1 MRLRLPRTL
10 FALAVFEPHTELH
23 LALLQVFG
31 RAAAALESGLN
42 REVIRS
48 RLPEVGWLDP
58 VTDAE
63 LTARLEQFE
72 KGWGLIE
79 SIQDRSGSYA
89 SAADYE
95 RNHLTYSLTREG
107 EAALAGIDAAWDA
120 LHAVGALQTSVLDAL
135 ADKLDELHRL
145 AASPSTADTSVHTT
159 VEELERHLKSLADNV
174 SAFNGSLQRLVGP
187 TQVDVTVFTEV
198 KLATIAYL
206 EEFCADLPLRTRR
219 IAAAVERVEQV
230 GVEVLHKRALVGAN
244 LPPGTSEER
253 RGQWLEQRNLR
264 WSGLRSWFSEPAA
277 RVDRLDLL
285 AREAIRSLLRA
296 LERIDR
302 ERRRSASAAGDFIA
316 LARWFNGIDSEA
328 DAHRLAHAAFGLGSA
343 RHAHLAVDD
352 PETVGTGHSWSEV
365 PVAVSPLLRVSGRE
379 ASVGRTGKVPEMAER
394 RAAAR
399 AAARAQAAQLTD
411 AWALLHTDGT
421 VRLSKFAELPS
432 ERFDR
437 LLELLAAAWQ
447 ALPEPGGL
455 RRAASADGV
464 TLIELRPIEG
474 TCTLRCERGTLTGP
488 DCEVRMVSS
497 GSGRG

>member
-42 REVIRS
+42 REAIRG
-48 RLPEVGWLDP
+48 RLPEAGWHDP
-58 VTDAE
+58 VTDAD
-63 LTARLEQFE
+63 LAARLDQFE
-72 KGWGLIE
+72 KTWGLIE
-79 SIQDRSGSYA
+79 SVQDRTGPYT

-95 RNHLTYSLTREG
+95 RNHLTYTLTRQG
-107 EAALAGIDAAWDA
+107 EAALAGIEAAWEA
-120 LHAVGALQTSVLDAL
+120 LHAVGALQTSVLDAI

-145 AASPSTADTSVHTT
+145 AESPSTADSAVHTT

-174 SAFNGSLQRLVGP
+174 SSFNGSLQRLVGP
-187 TQVDVTVFTEV
+187 AQVDVEVFTEV
-198 KLATIAYL
+198 KLATITYL
-206 EEFCADLPLRTRR
+206 EEFCANLPLRVRR
-219 IAAAVERVEQV
+219 IAAAVERVEAD
-230 GVEVLHKRALVGAN
+230 GVEVLQKRALIGAN

-253 RGQWLEQRNLR
+253 REQWLEQRRLR
-264 WSGLRSWFSEPAA
+264 WSGLRAWFAGADA

-302 ERRRSASAAGDFIA
+302 ERRRSASAAGDFLA
-316 LARWFNGIDSEA
+316 LARWFNDLDSEA
-328 DAHRLAHAAFGLGSA
+328 EAHRLAHAALGLGSA
-343 RHAHLAVDD
+343 RHAHLALAD
-352 PETVGTGHSWSEV
+352 PETVGPGRSWSEAQ
-365 PVAVSPLLRVSGRE
+365 VAVSPLLRTAGRE
-379 ASVGRTGKVPEMAER
+379 ASVGRTGKVPDMTER

-399 AAARAQAAQLTD
+399 AAARAQAAQLAN
-411 AWALLHTDGT
+411 AWTLLHTDGA
-421 VRLSKFAELPS
+421 VLLSRFAELPP

-447 ALPEPGGL
+447 SPPEPDGL
-455 RRAASADGV
+455 RRASSADGA
-464 TLIELRPIEG
+464 TLIELRPISG

-488 DCEVRMVSS
+488 DCEVRLAPS
-497 GSGRG
+497 GGGRG